1 MPKPNRVHVEVS
13 DIAFRKLMAEQRRR
27 TRLEGRGK
35 SYPLWK
41 IVQDLLN
48 TLPDPEVGEAEEIR
62 TESAT
67 YANR

>member
-1 MPKPNRVHVEVS
+1 MSNRIQVEVS
-13 DIAFRKLMAEQRRR
+13 DIAFCKLMAEQRRR

-35 SYPLWK
+35 KTYPLWK

-48 TLPDPEVGEAEEIR
+48 TLPDPEVGGEEEIR
-62 TESAT
+62 KEAGA

>member
-1 MPKPNRVHVEVS
+1 MPNRVHVEVS
-13 DIAFRKLMAEQRRR
+13 DIAFRKLLAEQRRR

-35 SYPLWK
+35 KTYPLWK

-48 TLPDPEVGEAEEIR
+48 TLPDPEVGEVEEIR
-62 TESAT
+62 KEAAA